1 MKDDSGYQPDRVC
14 IPCTSS
20 DTKTGTFS
28 LPSDMMDQAVMRLGW
43 LGLIYAATINLVHW
57 TRMYAMPANSLGA
70 QGIPTL
76 VYVALTIGTVLG
88 LAICAATWSRKLA
101 AQMLLDI
108 GLVFEVAVALCTAIL
123 ENSNPLII

>member
-1 MKDDSGYQPDRVC
+1 MKHDSSYQPDC
-14 IPCTSS
+14 ICILRTSS
-20 DTKTGTFS
+20 DTKTGS
-28 LPSDMMDQAVMRLGW
+28 LPSDMMDQAVMRFGW

-57 TRMYAMPANSLGA
+57 TWMYAMPANTLA

-108 GLVFEVAVALCTAIL
+108 GLVFEVAAALCIVIL
-123 ENSNPLII
+123 ENSNPLI